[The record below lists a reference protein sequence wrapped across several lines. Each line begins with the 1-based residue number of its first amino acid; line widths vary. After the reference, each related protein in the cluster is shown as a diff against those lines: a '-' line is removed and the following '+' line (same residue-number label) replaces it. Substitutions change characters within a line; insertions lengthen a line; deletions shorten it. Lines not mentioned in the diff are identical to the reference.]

1 VASIR
6 RRPVTRLPATFLS
19 RDREKRKEI
28 VKKFG
33 GTEESERAV
42 ELSLKWLAD
51 NQHAEGYWDAGR
63 FGSGKVRIRPEIKVD
78 DPNRAVEENDPD
90 RQHTGL
96 RADTGVT
103 GLAILAFLAAGYTPD
118 DGQYAST
125 MSRAVNWLARQQRAD
140 GFLGGNAKYY
150 ARHYCHAMATY
161 ALAET
166 YAISLSDGIGG
177 DRRLKTPVT
186 KAVGYILA
194 MQSSSDGGWRYRKGL
209 KSDMSMFGWQLM
221 ALKTAEISGIAVPK
235 SAKDGMVEFLK
246 NRSLGNRK
254 GLAAYREGEEPS
266 RVMTAEALFCKQM
279 LGLNRDN
286 PASLEAVEYLLDNLP
301 KRSELNLYYW
311 YYGTLAMFQYGG
323 DSWKQWNPAFRD
335 ALRDE
340 QVQSGPN
347 AGSWDPKGPWG
358 PYGGRVYATAVST
371 LCLQVYTRYLRLYGT
386 DGELDD

>member
-1 VASIR
+1 M
-6 RRPVTRLPATFLS
+6 TRLPATFQS

-51 NQHAEGYWDAGR
+51 NQHPDGYWNASG
-63 FGSGKVRIRPEIKVD
+63 FGSGKVKIRPEIKVD
-78 DPNRAVEENDPD
+78 DPNRAVEENDAD
-90 RQHTGL
+90 RHFTGL

-103 GLAILAFLAAGYTPD
+103 GLAVLAFLAAGYTPD
-118 DGQYAST
+118 DGQYAET
-125 MSRAVNWLARQQRAD
+125 MSRAVNWLARQQRSD
-140 GFLGGNAKYY
+140 GFLGGSAKYY

-177 DRRLKTPVT
+177 HRRLKEPVT
-186 KAVGYILA
+186 KAVGYILK
-194 MQSSSDGGWRYRKGL
+194 MQNPSDGGWRYRKGL

-235 SAKDGMVEFLK
+235 SAKDGMIEFLK
-246 NRSLGNRK
+246 NRSLGKRK
-254 GLAAYREGEEPS
+254 GLAAYREGEQPS

-279 LGLNRDN
+279 LGINRDN

-347 AGSWDPKGPWG
+347 IGSWDPKGPWG

-386 DGELDD
+386 DGALDD